1 MTELKEWWGIAV
13 GIVAL
18 IAWALRVE
26 SNTKANAAEIRRLW
40 RQREEDQTAH
50 KEARSETNAMLREV
64 RGYVQTILER
74 LGRKD

>member
-1 MTELKEWWGIAV
+1 MTEIKEWWGVVI

-40 RQREEDQTAH
+40 RQREEDQQSHRESRGTTLALLD
-50 KEARSETNAMLREV
+50 ELR
-64 RGYVQTILER
+64 RDIKTLLSRRDG
-74 LGRKD
+74 